1 MARINLLPW
10 RDQLRKERERRF
22 YVGAA
27 LAVVATLGAIAY
39 GHMYVASQIDAQDV
53 RSQYLTQQIA
63 LVDKEI
69 EAIKTL
75 EVEKQRLLNR
85 MGVIQ
90 QLQSSRPEVVHV
102 LESLVETLPDGAHLV
117 KVQNQGQNINIE
129 GVSES
134 NSIVSA
140 FMRNLDKSRW
150 LANPELVVIES
161 NKREFPNASWFSL
174 KVQRTDGAKPKGT
187 AQ

>member
-10 RDQLRKERERRF
+10 RDQLRKDRERRF
-22 YVGAA
+22 YAGAA
-27 LAVVATLGAIAY
+27 LAVVAMLGGVAY
-39 GHMYVASQIDAQDV
+39 AHMFVASQIDAQDG

-85 MGVIQ
+85 MSVIQ
-90 QLQSSRPEVVHV
+90 QLQISRPAIVHV
-102 LESLVETLPDGAHLV
+102 LESLVETLPEGAQLV
-117 KVQNQGQNINIE
+117 KIQNVGPTINIE
-129 GVSES
+129 GIAES
-134 NSIVSA
+134 NARVSA

-150 LANPELVVIES
+150 LANPELIVIDS
-161 NKREFPNASWFSL
+161 SKREFPNASWFSL
-174 KVQRTDGAKPKGT
+174 KVQRTDSEKPQGT
-187 AQ
+187 AP